1 MIIRKGAI
9 GSYIGKKMVIPF
21 NMKDGM
27 WICEGK
33 SNEEWNY
40 SAPHGAGRLMSRS
53 QAKRSLK
60 VEDFEREMKEAGVFS
75 TSVGLST
82 LDEAPG
88 TYKPAAIIQEAIV
101 PTATIIAKVRPI
113 YNLKSAEEIDYRKG
127 KRK

>member
-1 MIIRKGAI
+1 
-9 GSYIGKKMVIPF
+9 
-21 NMKDGM
+21 
-27 WICEGK
+27 
-33 SNEEWNY
+33 
-40 SAPHGAGRLMSRS
+40 MSRS

-101 PTATIIAKVRPI
+101 PTATIIARVRPV
-113 YNLKSAEEIDYRKG
+113 YNLKSAEEIYGTG
-127 KRK
+127 KCRDFGYCKLVGEKK